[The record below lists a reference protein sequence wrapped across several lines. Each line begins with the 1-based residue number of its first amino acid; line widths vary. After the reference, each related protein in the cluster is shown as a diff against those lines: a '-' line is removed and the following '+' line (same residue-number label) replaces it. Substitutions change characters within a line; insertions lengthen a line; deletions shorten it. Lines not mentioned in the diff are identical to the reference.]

1 MPAVSG
7 CIMAISPNMRGALFM
22 SLSMA
27 GFTFNDS
34 IVKLLTNDMNVAQV
48 ILLRG
53 AVASLLIYLLARQRR
68 ALRPLRI
75 LLDPWVAIRVIGELG
90 GTLTFLVGLSHIP
103 LANASAILQ
112 ALPLAVTMA
121 AALFL
126 SEPVGWRRWGAIL
139 TGFVGVLII
148 VRPGLEGFSPYALM
162 IVGTVIFAAVRDIA
176 TRKINAA
183 IPSLFLSTVTA
194 AGVAVAGLVLIGPM
208 GGWSPVS
215 AADFGLICL
224 AACLLLVGYQFIIMS
239 MREGE
244 ISFIAPFRYTSFIW
258 ALLLGMVVFGEYP
271 DAFMIAGGVIVIGSG
286 LYTLYRERI
295 RSTAKPAARAAPRH
309 LP

>member
-1 MPAVSG
+1 
-7 CIMAISPNMRGALFM
+7 MAISSNLRGALFM

-34 IVKLLTNDMNVAQV
+34 IVKLLTGDISVAQV
-48 ILLRG
+48 MFLRG
-53 AVASLLIYLLARQRR
+53 VIATFLIYLLARHRK
-68 ALRPLRI
+68 ALRPLHM
-75 LLDPWVAIRVIGELG
+75 LLDPWIVLRIIGEVG
-90 GTLTFLVGLSHIP
+90 GTLTFLIGLSHIP
-103 LANASAILQ
+103 LANASALLQ
-112 ALPLAVTMA
+112 ALPLAVTMG

-139 TGFVGVLII
+139 AGFAGVMII
-148 VRPGLEGFSPYALM
+148 VRPGLEGFSPYSLM
-162 IVGTVIFAAVRDIA
+162 IVGTVVFAASRDIA
-176 TRKINAA
+176 TRKVNAA

-194 AGVAVAGLVLIGPM
+194 AAVAIAGLVLIWPM
-208 GGWSPVS
+208 GGWKPVS
-215 AADFGLICL
+215 ATDLGLISL

-271 DAFMIAGGVIVIGSG
+271 DIFMITGGSIVIGSG

-295 RSTAKPAARAAPRH
+295 RSTAKPASRASTRH
-309 LP
+309 SP

>member
-1 MPAVSG
+1 
-7 CIMAISPNMRGALFM
+7 MAISPNMRGALFM

-176 TRKINAA
+176 TRKIDAA

>member
-1 MPAVSG
+1 
-7 CIMAISPNMRGALFM
+7 MAISSNLRGALFM

-34 IVKLLTNDMNVAQV
+34 IIKLMTGDLNIGQIMF
-48 ILLRG
+48 LRG
-53 AVASLLIYLLARQRR
+53 VVATLLIYLLARHRR
-68 ALRPLRI
+68 ALRPLR
-75 LLDPWVAIRVIGELG
+75 LLRDPWVGFRVIGELG
-90 GTLTFLVGLSHIP
+90 GTFTFLIGLSHIP

-112 ALPLAVTMA
+112 ALPLAVTMG

-126 SEPVGWRRWGAIL
+126 SEPVGWRRWMAIL
-139 TGFVGVLII
+139 VGFAGVLII

-176 TRKINAA
+176 TRKVNPE

-194 AGVAVAGLVLIGPM
+194 AAVTVGGLVLIWPM

-215 AADFGLICL
+215 AIDLGLICF

-244 ISFIAPFRYTSFIW
+244 ISFIAPFRYTSLIW
-258 ALLLGMVVFGEYP
+258 AILLGMIVFGEFP
-271 DAFMIAGGVIVIGSG
+271 DIFMITGGAVVIGSG

-295 RSTAKPAARAAPRH
+295 RSTAKPASRAAPRH
-309 LP
+309 SP

>member
-1 MPAVSG
+1 
-7 CIMAISPNMRGALFM
+7 MAISPNMRGALFM

-208 GGWSPVS
+208 GGWSSVS

>member
-1 MPAVSG
+1 
-7 CIMAISPNMRGALFM
+7 MALSPNMRGALFM

-34 IVKLLTNDMNVAQV
+34 IVKLLTGDMNVAQV
-48 ILLRG
+48 IFLRG

-68 ALRPLRI
+68 ALRPLRL
-75 LLDPWVAIRVIGELG
+75 LLDRWVAFRIIGELG
-90 GTLTFLVGLSHIP
+90 GTLTFLIGLSHIP

-139 TGFVGVLII
+139 AGFVGVLII

-176 TRKINAA
+176 TRKVNAA

-194 AGVAVAGLVLIGPM
+194 AGVTIAGLVLIGPM
-208 GGWSPVS
+208 GGWTPVS

-271 DAFMIAGGVIVIGSG
+271 DAFMITGGAIIIGSG

-295 RSTAKPAARAAPRH
+295 RSTVKPASRAAPRH
-309 LP
+309 SP

>member
-1 MPAVSG
+1 
-7 CIMAISPNMRGALFM
+7 MALSSNIRGALFM

-34 IVKLLTNDMNVAQV
+34 IIKLLTSDMSVAQL
-48 ILLRG
+48 IFLRG

-75 LLDPWVAIRVIGELG
+75 LLDRWVALRVLGELG
-90 GTLTFLVGLSHIP
+90 GTLTFMLGLSHIP

-112 ALPLAVTMA
+112 ALPLAVTMG

-139 TGFVGVLII
+139 TGFAGVLII

-162 IVGTVIFAAVRDIA
+162 IVGTVFFASLRDIA
-176 TRKINAA
+176 TKKVNPE
-183 IPSLFLSTVTA
+183 IPSLFLSTATA
-194 AGVAVAGLVLIGPM
+194 ASVTVGGFFLIWPM
-208 GGWSPVS
+208 GGWGPVS
-215 AADFGLICL
+215 VGEFGLVSL
-224 AACLLLVGYQFIIMS
+224 AACMLLVGYQFIIMS

-244 ISFIAPFRYTSFIW
+244 ISFIAPFRYTGFIW

-271 DAFMIAGGVIVIGSG
+271 DMFMITGGAIVIGSG

-295 RSTAKPAARAAPRH
+295 KSAAKPASRAATRH
-309 LP
+309 SP

>member
-1 MPAVSG
+1 
-7 CIMAISPNMRGALFM
+7 MAISPNMRGALFM

-34 IVKLLTNDMNVAQV
+34 IVKLLTSDLNVAQV
-48 ILLRG
+48 IFLRG

-75 LLDPWVAIRVIGELG
+75 LLDRWVAIRVIGELG
-90 GTLTFLVGLSHIP
+90 GTLTFLIGLSHIP

-139 TGFVGVLII
+139 AGFVGVLII

-176 TRKINAA
+176 TRKVNAA

-194 AGVAVAGLVLIGPM
+194 AGVTIAGLVLIGPM

-215 AADFGLICL
+215 MADFGLICL

-271 DAFMIAGGVIVIGSG
+271 DAFMITGGAIVIGSG
-286 LYTLYRERI
+286 LYTLYRERV
-295 RSTAKPAARAAPRH
+295 RNAARPAERSAPRH
-309 LP
+309 SP

>member
-1 MPAVSG
+1 
-7 CIMAISPNMRGALFM
+7 MALSINIRGALFM

-34 IVKLLTNDMNVAQV
+34 IVKLLTDDLNVAQV
-48 ILLRG
+48 MFLRG
-53 AVASLLIYLLARQRR
+53 VVATLLIFLLARHRR
-68 ALRPLRI
+68 ALRPLRVLI
-75 LLDPWVAIRVIGELG
+75 DPWVGLRLIGEVG
-90 GTLTFLVGLSHIP
+90 GTLTFLIGLSHIP

-112 ALPLAVTMA
+112 ALPLAVTMG

-139 TGFVGVLII
+139 AGFAGVLII

-176 TRKINAA
+176 TRKINPA

-194 AGVAVAGLVLIGPM
+194 AAVAVAGFVLVWPM
-208 GGWSPVS
+208 GGWRPVT
-215 AADFGLICL
+215 AVDFGFISL
-224 AACLLLVGYQFIIMS
+224 AACLVLVGYQFIIMS

-271 DAFMIAGGVIVIGSG
+271 DAFMITGGVIVIGSG

-295 RSTAKPAARAAPRH
+295 RSKAKPATRAAPRH
-309 LP
+309 SP

>member
-1 MPAVSG
+1 
-7 CIMAISPNMRGALFM
+7 MAFSSNMRGALFM

-34 IVKLLTNDMNVAQV
+34 IVKLVTGDINVAQV
-48 ILLRG
+48 MFLRG
-53 AVASLLIYLLARQRR
+53 VVATLLIFLLARHRK
-68 ALRPLRI
+68 ALRPLRV
-75 LLDPWVAIRVIGELG
+75 LRNPWIGLRVIGEVG
-90 GTLTFLVGLSHIP
+90 GTLTFLIGLSHIP

-112 ALPLAVTMA
+112 ALPLAVTMG

-126 SEPVGWRRWGAIL
+126 GEPVGWRRWGAIVA
-139 TGFVGVLII
+139 GFVGVLII

-162 IVGTVIFAAVRDIA
+162 IVSTIIFAATRDIA
-176 TRKINAA
+176 TKKVSAD
-183 IPSLFLSTVTA
+183 IPSLYLSTITA
-194 AGVAVAGLVLIGPM
+194 AAVAVAGLVLIWPM
-208 GGWSPVS
+208 GGWRPVTAS
-215 AADFGLICL
+215 DLGLISL
-224 AACLLLVGYQFIIMS
+224 AACLLLVGYQFIIMA

-271 DAFMIAGGVIVIGSG
+271 DAFMITGGVIVIGSG

-295 RSTAKPAARAAPRH
+295 KSSAKPATRAAPRH
-309 LP
+309 SP

>member
-1 MPAVSG
+1 
-7 CIMAISPNMRGALFM
+7 MAISSNMRGALFM

-34 IVKLLTNDMNVAQV
+34 IVKLLTDDINVAQV
-48 ILLRG
+48 MFLRG
-53 AVASLLIYLLARQRR
+53 VIATLLIFLLARHKR
-68 ALRPLRI
+68 ALRPLGVLFDR
-75 LLDPWVAIRVIGELG
+75 WVALRLLGEIG
-90 GTLTFLVGLSHIP
+90 GTLTFLIGLSHIP

-112 ALPLAVTMA
+112 ALPLAVTMG

-139 TGFVGVLII
+139 AGFAGVLII

-162 IVGTVIFAAVRDIA
+162 IVGTVIFASVRDIA
-176 TRKINAA
+176 TRKINSA
-183 IPSLFLSTVTA
+183 IPSLFLSTITA
-194 AGVAVAGLVLIGPM
+194 AAVALAGLALTWPM
-208 GGWSPVS
+208 GGWRPVS
-215 AADFGLICL
+215 AVNIGFIGL
-224 AACLLLVGYQFIIMS
+224 AACLVLIGYQFIIMA

-258 ALLLGMVVFGEYP
+258 ALLLGMTVFGEYP
-271 DAFMIAGGVIVIGSG
+271 DAFMITGGIIVIGSG

-295 RSTAKPAARAAPRH
+295 KSTAKPASRASTRH
-309 LP
+309 SP

>member
-1 MPAVSG
+1 
-7 CIMAISPNMRGALFM
+7 MAISPNMRGALFM

-34 IVKLLTNDMNVAQV
+34 IVKLLTSDLNVAQV
-48 ILLRG
+48 IFLRG

-75 LLDPWVAIRVIGELG
+75 LLDRWVAIRVIGELG
-90 GTLTFLVGLSHIP
+90 GTLTFLIGLSHIP

-139 TGFVGVLII
+139 AGFVGVLII

-176 TRKINAA
+176 TRKVNAA

-194 AGVAVAGLVLIGPM
+194 AGVTIAGLVLIGPM

-215 AADFGLICL
+215 MADFGLICL

-271 DAFMIAGGVIVIGSG
+271 DAFMITGGAIVIGSG
-286 LYTLYRERI
+286 LYTLYRERV
-295 RSTAKPAARAAPRH
+295 RNAARPAARSAPRH
-309 LP
+309 SP